1 MSRPL
6 YALVGAATLLAVGHH
21 VDHVLRGLTGWPLE
35 PQLTAFTFS
44 LLIYPAIAAGVLLS
58 LNGRA
63 GPGFWTILAAGGALF
78 LVLVHV
84 GPAAMDSV
92 TQIPGGYPSPVA
104 GVLALAELAALVAVL
119 CLHAAYD
126 ATLWRRE
133 RSRASV

>member
-21 VDHVLRGLTGWPLE
+21 LDHVLRGLTGWPRE
-35 PQLTAFTFS
+35 PQLTAFTLS

-58 LNGRA
+58 LSGRA
-63 GPGFWTILAAGGALF
+63 GPGFWTILAAGGAIF

-84 GPAAMDSV
+84 GPSATDSV
-92 TQIPGGYPSPVA
+92 TTIPGGYESPVA
-104 GVLALAELAALVAVL
+104 GALALAELAALVAVL

-126 ATLWRRE
+126 ATLWRR
-133 RSRASV
+133 RLARGSV